1 MGKFK
6 MMAILFSMSFLA
18 SCGLIESNKT
28 TQSSQS
34 SNVESNNTQSAEV
47 PTAESSESDSDQSLA
62 EFSDEEIEYAR
73 VWLNEGKNMDVSN
86 LKVTSIP
93 KGSLINP
100 DNVNYG
106 TYDEDI
112 IEIQGPQETDGHVVY
127 SVRDKG
133 SGYIHIYP
141 IPYIF
146 DHAESQE
153 FSKYENIEENT
164 EAVYLEPGDSQIV
177 SQLINVIDISKKESF
192 MSMDTAIEIYE
203 EGLKATSNGETSGLN
218 SEFYSRDYFAI
229 EQDEPDSLMLS
240 FENQGR
246 GGKDYYFFKG
256 EDDTI
261 KIDTY
266 FESYEKDE
274 PDIQWTYDIYTQT
287 FTEELSQEREDQQKV
302 IEPFTEETAFEFIK
316 EQEGFNDDI
325 TVQVSKTRDD
335 GSIEIT
341 LASKELQENGGSGTV
356 DTFIIYPNGNYYSEH
371 E

>member
-1 MGKFK
+1 MDKFK

-28 TQSSQS
+28 IQSSQS
-34 SNVESNNTQSAEV
+34 SDVESNNTQSAEV

-86 LKVTSIP
+86 LKVTLRP

-112 IEIQGPQETDGHVVY
+112 IEIRGPQETDGHVVY

-164 EAVYLEPGDSQIV
+164 EAVYLEPGDSQTV
-177 SQLINVIDISKKESF
+177 SQLI
-192 MSMDTAIEIYE
+192 T
-203 EGLKATSNGETSGLN
+203 
-218 SEFYSRDYFAI
+218 
-229 EQDEPDSLMLS
+229 
-240 FENQGR
+240 
-246 GGKDYYFFKG
+246 
-256 EDDTI
+256 
-261 KIDTY
+261 
-266 FESYEKDE
+266 
-274 PDIQWTYDIYTQT
+274 
-287 FTEELSQEREDQQKV
+287 
-302 IEPFTEETAFEFIK
+302 
-316 EQEGFNDDI
+316 
-325 TVQVSKTRDD
+325 
-335 GSIEIT
+335 
-341 LASKELQENGGSGTV
+341 
-356 DTFIIYPNGNYYSEH
+356 
-371 E
+371 